1 MRLLREMDTA
11 GRAWRLLWR
20 WMRAK
25 GGAMDSVKRQD
36 MRIAVLAGGTSDE
49 REISLASG
57 RNVVNALKE
66 AGYGSVELIDPA
78 SETFLERMTG
88 DGFDV
93 AFIALH
99 GIGGEDGRIQHILE
113 FLGIPYTASSP
124 LASGIA
130 MDKDLSK
137 LLYRR
142 AGLPVAPSV
151 TFGRADMPT
160 LEEIVAVVGEQSF
173 VKPVVNGSSYGIS
186 LAKNTSELASAIEV
200 AFEHGEK
207 VMVEKRVF
215 GTECSVAAI
224 GDGETL
230 RALPVVEIL
239 VPEQSEFYDLEV
251 KYADPKDLHRIPAN
265 LPEDV
270 YAQVQEI
277 ACRAHEALGL
287 YDISRTDVIVTE
299 DGPVILETNNIPGM
313 TPESLVPDEARHAGI
328 PFSDLCAELVDLALM
343 RAGR

>member
-1 MRLLREMDTA
+1 MDRT
-11 GRAWRLLWR
+11 G
-20 WMRAK
+20 
-25 GGAMDSVKRQD
+25 RQD
-36 MRIAVLAGGTSDE
+36 LRIAVLAGGTSDE

-57 RNVVNALKE
+57 KNVVHALTE

-78 SETFLERMTG
+78 APTFLEHMTG
-88 DGFDV
+88 DGWDA

-99 GIGGEDGRIQHILE
+99 GIGGEDGRIQHVLE

-151 TFGRADMPT
+151 TFGHADMPP
-160 LEEIVAVVGEQSF
+160 LGEIVAVVGEQSF

-186 LAKNTSELASAIEV
+186 LAKDPSELANAIEV

-215 GTECSVAAI
+215 GTECSVAAV

-251 KYADPKDLHRIPAN
+251 KYADPKDLHRIPAC
-265 LPEDV
+265 LPENV
-270 YAQVQEI
+270 YTQVQEI

-287 YDISRTDVIVTE
+287 YGISRTDVIVTE

-328 PFSDLCAELVDLALM
+328 PFSELCAELVDLALK

>member
-1 MRLLREMDTA
+1 MDRT
-11 GRAWRLLWR
+11 G
-20 WMRAK
+20 
-25 GGAMDSVKRQD
+25 RQD
-36 MRIAVLAGGTSDE
+36 LRIAVLAGGTSDE

-57 RNVVNALKE
+57 KNVVHALTE

-78 SETFLERMTG
+78 APTFLEHMTG
-88 DGFDV
+88 DGWDA

-99 GIGGEDGRIQHILE
+99 GIGGEDGRIQHVLE

-151 TFGRADMPT
+151 TFGHADMPP

-186 LAKNTSELASAIEV
+186 LAKDPSELANAIEV

-215 GTECSVAAI
+215 GTECSVAAV

-251 KYADPKDLHRIPAN
+251 KYADPKDLHRIPAC
-265 LPEDV
+265 LPENV
-270 YAQVQEI
+270 YTQVQEI

-287 YDISRTDVIVTE
+287 YGISRTDVIATE

-328 PFSDLCAELVDLALM
+328 PFSELCAELVDLALK

>member
-1 MRLLREMDTA
+1 MDRA
-11 GRAWRLLWR
+11 G
-20 WMRAK
+20 
-25 GGAMDSVKRQD
+25 SQD
-36 MRIAVLAGGTSDE
+36 LRIAVLAGGTSDE

-57 RNVVNALKE
+57 KNVVHALTE

-78 SETFLERMTG
+78 APTFLEHMTG
-88 DGFDV
+88 DGWDA

-99 GIGGEDGRIQHILE
+99 GIGGEDGRIQHVLE

-151 TFGRADMPT
+151 TFGHADMPP

-186 LAKNTSELASAIEV
+186 LAKDPSELANAIEV

-215 GTECSVAAI
+215 GTECSVAAV

-251 KYADPKDLHRIPAN
+251 KYADPKDLHRIPAC
-265 LPEDV
+265 LPENV
-270 YAQVQEI
+270 YTQVQEI

-287 YDISRTDVIVTE
+287 YGISRTDVIVTE

-328 PFSDLCAELVDLALM
+328 PFSELCAELVDLALK

>member
-1 MRLLREMDTA
+1 MDRT
-11 GRAWRLLWR
+11 G
-20 WMRAK
+20 
-25 GGAMDSVKRQD
+25 RQD
-36 MRIAVLAGGTSDE
+36 LRIAVLAGGTSDE

-57 RNVVNALKE
+57 KNVVHALTE

-78 SETFLERMTG
+78 APTFLEHMTG
-88 DGFDV
+88 DRWDA

-99 GIGGEDGRIQHILE
+99 GIGGEDGRIQHVLE

-151 TFGRADMPT
+151 TFGHADMPP

-186 LAKNTSELASAIEV
+186 LAKDPSELANAIEV

-207 VMVEKRVF
+207 VMVEKCVF
-215 GTECSVAAI
+215 GTECSVAAV

-251 KYADPKDLHRIPAN
+251 KYADPKDLHRIPAC
-265 LPEDV
+265 LPENV
-270 YAQVQEI
+270 YTQVQEI

-287 YDISRTDVIVTE
+287 YGISRTDVIVTE

-328 PFSDLCAELVDLALM
+328 PFSELCAELVDLALK

>member
-1 MRLLREMDTA
+1 MDRT
-11 GRAWRLLWR
+11 G
-20 WMRAK
+20 
-25 GGAMDSVKRQD
+25 RQD
-36 MRIAVLAGGTSDE
+36 LRIAVLAGGTSDE

-57 RNVVNALKE
+57 KNVVHALTE

-78 SETFLERMTG
+78 APTFLEHMTG
-88 DGFDV
+88 DGWDA

-99 GIGGEDGRIQHILE
+99 GIGGEDGRIQHVLE

-151 TFGRADMPT
+151 TFDHADMPP

-186 LAKNTSELASAIEV
+186 LAKDPSELANAIEV

-215 GTECSVAAI
+215 GTECSVAAV

-251 KYADPKDLHRIPAN
+251 KYADPKDLHRIPAC
-265 LPEDV
+265 LPENV
-270 YAQVQEI
+270 YTQVQEI

-287 YDISRTDVIVTE
+287 YGISRTDVIVTE

-328 PFSDLCAELVDLALM
+328 PFSELCAELVDLALK

>member
-1 MRLLREMDTA
+1 MDRT
-11 GRAWRLLWR
+11 G
-20 WMRAK
+20 
-25 GGAMDSVKRQD
+25 RQD
-36 MRIAVLAGGTSDE
+36 LRIVVLAGGTSDE

-57 RNVVNALKE
+57 KNVVHALTE

-78 SETFLERMTG
+78 APTFLEHMTG
-88 DGFDV
+88 DGWDA

-99 GIGGEDGRIQHILE
+99 GIGGEDGRIQHVLE

-151 TFGRADMPT
+151 TFGHADMPP

-186 LAKNTSELASAIEV
+186 LAKDPSELANAIEV

-215 GTECSVAAI
+215 GTECSVAAV

-251 KYADPKDLHRIPAN
+251 KYADPKDLHRIPAC
-265 LPEDV
+265 LPENV
-270 YAQVQEI
+270 YTQVQEI

-287 YDISRTDVIVTE
+287 YGISRTDVIVTE

-328 PFSDLCAELVDLALM
+328 PFSELCAELVDLALK

>member
-1 MRLLREMDTA
+1 MNRT
-11 GRAWRLLWR
+11 G
-20 WMRAK
+20 
-25 GGAMDSVKRQD
+25 RQD
-36 MRIAVLAGGTSDE
+36 LRIAVLAGGTSDE

-57 RNVVNALKE
+57 KNVVHALTE

-78 SETFLERMTG
+78 APTFLEHMTG
-88 DGFDV
+88 DRWDA

-99 GIGGEDGRIQHILE
+99 GIGGEDGRIQHVLE

-151 TFGRADMPT
+151 TFGHADMPP

-186 LAKNTSELASAIEV
+186 LAKDPSELANAIEV

-215 GTECSVAAI
+215 GTECSVAAV

-251 KYADPKDLHRIPAN
+251 KYADPKDLHRIPAC
-265 LPEDV
+265 LPENV
-270 YAQVQEI
+270 YTQVQEI

-287 YDISRTDVIVTE
+287 YGISRTDVIVTE

-328 PFSDLCAELVDLALM
+328 PFSELCAELVDLALK

>member
-1 MRLLREMDTA
+1 MDRT
-11 GRAWRLLWR
+11 G
-20 WMRAK
+20 
-25 GGAMDSVKRQD
+25 RQD
-36 MRIAVLAGGTSDE
+36 LRIAVLAGGTSDE

-57 RNVVNALKE
+57 KNVVHALTE

-78 SETFLERMTG
+78 APTFLEHMTG
-88 DGFDV
+88 DGWDA

-99 GIGGEDGRIQHILE
+99 GIGGEDGRIQHVLE

-151 TFGRADMPT
+151 TFGHADMPP

-186 LAKNTSELASAIEV
+186 LAKDPSELANAIEV

-215 GTECSVAAI
+215 GTECSVAAV

-251 KYADPKDLHRIPAN
+251 KYADPKDLHRIPAC
-265 LPEDV
+265 LPENV
-270 YAQVQEI
+270 YTQVQEI

-287 YDISRTDVIVTE
+287 YGISRTDVIVTE

-328 PFSDLCAELVDLALM
+328 SFSELCAELVDLALK

>member
-1 MRLLREMDTA
+1 MDRT
-11 GRAWRLLWR
+11 G
-20 WMRAK
+20 
-25 GGAMDSVKRQD
+25 RQD
-36 MRIAVLAGGTSDE
+36 LRIAVLAGGTSDE

-57 RNVVNALKE
+57 KNVVHALTE
-66 AGYGSVELIDPA
+66 AGYGSVELVDPA
-78 SETFLERMTG
+78 APTFLEHMTG
-88 DGFDV
+88 DGWDA

-99 GIGGEDGRIQHILE
+99 GIGGEDGRIQHVLE

-151 TFGRADMPT
+151 TFGHVDMPP

-186 LAKNTSELASAIEV
+186 LAKDPSELANAIEV

-215 GTECSVAAI
+215 GTECSVAAV

-251 KYADPKDLHRIPAN
+251 KYADPKDLHRIPAC
-265 LPEDV
+265 LPENV
-270 YAQVQEI
+270 YTQVQEI

-287 YDISRTDVIVTE
+287 YGISRTDVIVTE

-328 PFSDLCAELVDLALM
+328 PFSELCAELVDLALK

>member
-1 MRLLREMDTA
+1 MDRT
-11 GRAWRLLWR
+11 G
-20 WMRAK
+20 
-25 GGAMDSVKRQD
+25 RQD
-36 MRIAVLAGGTSDE
+36 LRIAVLAGGTSDE

-57 RNVVNALKE
+57 KNVVHALTE

-78 SETFLERMTG
+78 APTFLEHMTG
-88 DGFDV
+88 DRWDA

-99 GIGGEDGRIQHILE
+99 GIGGEDGRIQHVLE

-151 TFGRADMPT
+151 TFGHADMPP

-186 LAKNTSELASAIEV
+186 LAKDPSELANAIEV

-215 GTECSVAAI
+215 GTECSIAAV

-251 KYADPKDLHRIPAN
+251 KYADPKDLHRIPAC
-265 LPEDV
+265 LPENV
-270 YAQVQEI
+270 YTQVQEI

-287 YDISRTDVIVTE
+287 YGISRTDVIVTE

-328 PFSDLCAELVDLALM
+328 PFSELCAELVDLALK

>member
-1 MRLLREMDTA
+1 
-11 GRAWRLLWR
+11 
-20 WMRAK
+20 
-25 GGAMDSVKRQD
+25 MDSVKRQD

-49 REISLASG
+49 REISLVSG
-57 RNVVNALKE
+57 GNVVNALKE

-186 LAKNTSELASAIEV
+186 LAKNASELASAIEV

-287 YDISRTDVIVTE
+287 YGISRTDVIVTE
-299 DGPVILETNNIPGM
+299 NGPIVLETNNIPGM

-328 PFSDLCAELVDLALM
+328 PFSELCAELVDLALK

>member
-1 MRLLREMDTA
+1 MDRT
-11 GRAWRLLWR
+11 GC
-20 WMRAK
+20 
-25 GGAMDSVKRQD
+25 QD
-36 MRIAVLAGGTSDE
+36 LRIAVLAGGTSDE

-57 RNVVNALKE
+57 KNVVHALTE

-78 SETFLERMTG
+78 APTFLEHMTG
-88 DGFDV
+88 DRWDA

-99 GIGGEDGRIQHILE
+99 GIGGEDGRIQHVLE

-151 TFGRADMPT
+151 TFGHADMPP

-186 LAKNTSELASAIEV
+186 LAKDPSELANAIEV

-215 GTECSVAAI
+215 GTECSVAAV

-251 KYADPKDLHRIPAN
+251 KYADPKDLHRIPAC
-265 LPEDV
+265 LPENV
-270 YAQVQEI
+270 YTQVQEI

-287 YDISRTDVIVTE
+287 YGISRTDVIVTE

-328 PFSDLCAELVDLALM
+328 PFSELCAELVDLALK

>member
-1 MRLLREMDTA
+1 MDRT
-11 GRAWRLLWR
+11 G
-20 WMRAK
+20 
-25 GGAMDSVKRQD
+25 RQD
-36 MRIAVLAGGTSDE
+36 LRIAVLAGGTSDE

-57 RNVVNALKE
+57 KNVVHALTE

-78 SETFLERMTG
+78 APTFLEHMTG
-88 DGFDV
+88 DGWDA

-99 GIGGEDGRIQHILE
+99 GIGGEDGRIQHVLE

-151 TFGRADMPT
+151 TFGHADMPP

-186 LAKNTSELASAIEV
+186 LAKDPSELANAIEV

-215 GTECSVAAI
+215 GTECSVAAV
-224 GDGETL
+224 GDGVTL

-251 KYADPKDLHRIPAN
+251 KYADPKDLHRIPAC
-265 LPEDV
+265 LPENV
-270 YAQVQEI
+270 YTQVQEI

-287 YDISRTDVIVTE
+287 YGISRTDVIVTE

-328 PFSDLCAELVDLALM
+328 PFSELCAELVDLALK

>member
-1 MRLLREMDTA
+1 MDRT
-11 GRAWRLLWR
+11 G
-20 WMRAK
+20 
-25 GGAMDSVKRQD
+25 RQD
-36 MRIAVLAGGTSDE
+36 LSIAVLAGGTSDE

-57 RNVVNALKE
+57 KNVVHALTE

-78 SETFLERMTG
+78 APTFLEHMTG
-88 DGFDV
+88 DGWDA

-99 GIGGEDGRIQHILE
+99 GIGGEDGRIQHVLE

-151 TFGRADMPT
+151 TFGHADMPP

-186 LAKNTSELASAIEV
+186 LAKDPSELANAIEV

-215 GTECSVAAI
+215 GTECSVAAV

-251 KYADPKDLHRIPAN
+251 KYADPKDLHRIPAC
-265 LPEDV
+265 LPENV
-270 YAQVQEI
+270 YTQVQEI

-287 YDISRTDVIVTE
+287 YGISRTDVIVTE

-328 PFSDLCAELVDLALM
+328 PFSELCAELVDLALK

>member
-1 MRLLREMDTA
+1 MDRT
-11 GRAWRLLWR
+11 G
-20 WMRAK
+20 
-25 GGAMDSVKRQD
+25 RQD
-36 MRIAVLAGGTSDE
+36 LRIAVLAGGTSDE

-57 RNVVNALKE
+57 KNVVHALTE

-78 SETFLERMTG
+78 APTFLEHMTG
-88 DGFDV
+88 DGWDA

-99 GIGGEDGRIQHILE
+99 GIGGEDGRIQHVLE

-151 TFGRADMPT
+151 TFGHADMPP

-186 LAKNTSELASAIEV
+186 LAKDPSELANAIEV

-215 GTECSVAAI
+215 GTECSVAAV

-251 KYADPKDLHRIPAN
+251 KYADPKDLHRIPAC
-265 LPEDV
+265 LPENV
-270 YAQVQEI
+270 YTQVQEI

-287 YDISRTDVIVTE
+287 YGISRTDVIVTE

-328 PFSDLCAELVDLALM
+328 PFSERCAELVDLALK

>member
-1 MRLLREMDTA
+1 MDRT
-11 GRAWRLLWR
+11 GRRDL
-20 WMRAK
+20 
-25 GGAMDSVKRQD
+25 
-36 MRIAVLAGGTSDE
+36 RIAVLAGGTSDE

-57 RNVVNALKE
+57 KNVVHALTE

-78 SETFLERMTG
+78 APTFLEHMTG
-88 DGFDV
+88 DGWDA

-99 GIGGEDGRIQHILE
+99 GIGGEDGRIQHVLE

-151 TFGRADMPT
+151 TFGHADMPP

-186 LAKNTSELASAIEV
+186 LAKDPSELANAIEV

-215 GTECSVAAI
+215 GTECSVAAV

-251 KYADPKDLHRIPAN
+251 KYADPKDLHRIPAC
-265 LPEDV
+265 LPENV
-270 YAQVQEI
+270 YTQVQEI

-287 YDISRTDVIVTE
+287 YGISRTDVIVTE

-328 PFSDLCAELVDLALM
+328 PFSELCAELVDLALM

>member
-1 MRLLREMDTA
+1 MDRT
-11 GRAWRLLWR
+11 G
-20 WMRAK
+20 
-25 GGAMDSVKRQD
+25 RQD
-36 MRIAVLAGGTSDE
+36 LRIAVLAGGTSDE

-57 RNVVNALKE
+57 KNVVHALTE

-78 SETFLERMTG
+78 APTFLEHMTG
-88 DGFDV
+88 DRWDA

-99 GIGGEDGRIQHILE
+99 GIGGEDGRIQHVLE

-142 AGLPVAPSV
+142 AGLPAAPSV
-151 TFGRADMPT
+151 TFGHADMPP

-186 LAKNTSELASAIEV
+186 LAKDPSELANAIEV

-215 GTECSVAAI
+215 GTECSVAAV

-251 KYADPKDLHRIPAN
+251 KYADPKDLHRIPAC
-265 LPEDV
+265 LPENV
-270 YAQVQEI
+270 YTQVQEI

-287 YDISRTDVIVTE
+287 YGISRTDVIVTE

-328 PFSDLCAELVDLALM
+328 PFSELCAELVDLALK

>member
-1 MRLLREMDTA
+1 MDRT
-11 GRAWRLLWR
+11 GRQNL
-20 WMRAK
+20 
-25 GGAMDSVKRQD
+25 
-36 MRIAVLAGGTSDE
+36 RIAVLAGGTSDE

-57 RNVVNALKE
+57 KNVVHALTE

-78 SETFLERMTG
+78 APTFLEHMTG
-88 DGFDV
+88 DRWGA

-99 GIGGEDGRIQHILE
+99 GIGGEDGRIQHVLE

-151 TFGRADMPT
+151 TFGHADMPP

-186 LAKNTSELASAIEV
+186 LAKDSSELANAIEV

-215 GTECSVAAI
+215 GTECSVAAV

-251 KYADPKDLHRIPAN
+251 KYADPKDLHRIPAC
-265 LPEDV
+265 LPENV
-270 YAQVQEI
+270 YTQVQEI

-287 YDISRTDVIVTE
+287 YGISRTDVIVTE

-328 PFSDLCAELVDLALM
+328 PFSELCAELVDLALK

>member
-1 MRLLREMDTA
+1 MDRT
-11 GRAWRLLWR
+11 G
-20 WMRAK
+20 
-25 GGAMDSVKRQD
+25 RQD
-36 MRIAVLAGGTSDE
+36 LRIAVLAGGTSDE

-57 RNVVNALKE
+57 KNVVHALTE

-78 SETFLERMTG
+78 APTFLEHMTG
-88 DGFDV
+88 DGWDA

-99 GIGGEDGRIQHILE
+99 GIGGEDGRIQHVLE

-130 MDKDLSK
+130 IDKDLSK

-151 TFGRADMPT
+151 TFGHADMPP

-186 LAKNTSELASAIEV
+186 LAKDPSELANAIEV

-215 GTECSVAAI
+215 GTECSVAAV

-251 KYADPKDLHRIPAN
+251 KYADPKDLHRIPAC
-265 LPEDV
+265 LPENV
-270 YAQVQEI
+270 YTQVQEI

-287 YDISRTDVIVTE
+287 YGISRTDVIVTE

-328 PFSDLCAELVDLALM
+328 PFSELCAELVDLALK

>member
-1 MRLLREMDTA
+1 MDRT
-11 GRAWRLLWR
+11 G
-20 WMRAK
+20 
-25 GGAMDSVKRQD
+25 RQD
-36 MRIAVLAGGTSDE
+36 LRIAVLAGGTSDE

-57 RNVVNALKE
+57 KNVVHALTE

-78 SETFLERMTG
+78 SPTFLEHMTG
-88 DGFDV
+88 DGWDA

-99 GIGGEDGRIQHILE
+99 GIGGEDGRIQHVLE

-151 TFGRADMPT
+151 TFGHADMPP

-186 LAKNTSELASAIEV
+186 LAKDPSELANAIEV

-215 GTECSVAAI
+215 GTECSVAAV

-251 KYADPKDLHRIPAN
+251 KYADPKDLHRIPAC
-265 LPEDV
+265 LPENV
-270 YAQVQEI
+270 YTQVQEI

-287 YDISRTDVIVTE
+287 YGISRTDVIVTE

-328 PFSDLCAELVDLALM
+328 PFSELCAELVDLALK

>member
-1 MRLLREMDTA
+1 MDRM
-11 GRAWRLLWR
+11 G
-20 WMRAK
+20 
-25 GGAMDSVKRQD
+25 RQD
-36 MRIAVLAGGTSDE
+36 LRIAVLAGGTSDE

-57 RNVVNALKE
+57 KNVVHALTE

-78 SETFLERMTG
+78 APTFLEHMTG
-88 DGFDV
+88 DRWDA

-99 GIGGEDGRIQHILE
+99 GIGGEDGRIQHVLE

-151 TFGRADMPT
+151 TFGHADMPP

-186 LAKNTSELASAIEV
+186 LAKDPSELANAIEV

-215 GTECSVAAI
+215 GTECSVAAV

-251 KYADPKDLHRIPAN
+251 KYADPKDLHRIPAC
-265 LPEDV
+265 LPENV
-270 YAQVQEI
+270 YTQVQEI

-287 YDISRTDVIVTE
+287 YGISRTDVIVTE
-299 DGPVILETNNIPGM
+299 DWPVILETNNIPGM

-328 PFSDLCAELVDLALM
+328 PFSELCAELVDLALK

>member
-1 MRLLREMDTA
+1 MDRT
-11 GRAWRLLWR
+11 G
-20 WMRAK
+20 
-25 GGAMDSVKRQD
+25 RQD
-36 MRIAVLAGGTSDE
+36 LRIAVLAGGTSDE

-57 RNVVNALKE
+57 KNVVHALTE

-78 SETFLERMTG
+78 APTFLEHMTG
-88 DGFDV
+88 DRWDA

-99 GIGGEDGRIQHILE
+99 GIGGEDGRLQHGLE

-151 TFGRADMPT
+151 TFGHADMPP

-186 LAKNTSELASAIEV
+186 LAKDPSELANAIEV

-215 GTECSVAAI
+215 GTECSVAAV

-251 KYADPKDLHRIPAN
+251 KYADPKDLHRIPAC
-265 LPEDV
+265 LPENV
-270 YAQVQEI
+270 YTQVQEI

-287 YDISRTDVIVTE
+287 YGISRTDVIVTE

-328 PFSDLCAELVDLALM
+328 PFSELCAELVDLALK

>member
-1 MRLLREMDTA
+1 MDRT
-11 GRAWRLLWR
+11 GRRDL
-20 WMRAK
+20 
-25 GGAMDSVKRQD
+25 
-36 MRIAVLAGGTSDE
+36 RIAVLAGGTSDE

-57 RNVVNALKE
+57 KNVVHALTE

-78 SETFLERMTG
+78 APTFLEHMTG
-88 DGFDV
+88 DGWDA

-99 GIGGEDGRIQHILE
+99 GIGGEDGRIQHVLE

-151 TFGRADMPT
+151 TFGHADMPP

-186 LAKNTSELASAIEV
+186 LAKDPSELANAIEV

-215 GTECSVAAI
+215 GTECSVAAV

-251 KYADPKDLHRIPAN
+251 KYADPKDLHRIPAC
-265 LPEDV
+265 LPENV
-270 YAQVQEI
+270 YTQVQEI

-287 YDISRTDVIVTE
+287 YGISRTDVIVTE

-328 PFSDLCAELVDLALM
+328 PFSELCAELVDLALK

>member
-1 MRLLREMDTA
+1 MDRT
-11 GRAWRLLWR
+11 G
-20 WMRAK
+20 
-25 GGAMDSVKRQD
+25 RQD
-36 MRIAVLAGGTSDE
+36 LRIAVLAGGTSDE

-57 RNVVNALKE
+57 KNVVHALTE

-78 SETFLERMTG
+78 APTFLEHMTG
-88 DGFDV
+88 DGWDA

-99 GIGGEDGRIQHILE
+99 GIGGEDGRIQHVLE

-151 TFGRADMPT
+151 TFGHADMPP

-186 LAKNTSELASAIEV
+186 LAKDPSELANAIEV

-215 GTECSVAAI
+215 GTECSVAAV

-239 VPEQSEFYDLEV
+239 VPERSEFYDLEV
-251 KYADPKDLHRIPAN
+251 KYADPKDLHRIPAC
-265 LPEDV
+265 LPENV
-270 YAQVQEI
+270 YTQVQEI

-287 YDISRTDVIVTE
+287 YGISRTDVIVTE

-328 PFSDLCAELVDLALM
+328 PFSELCAELVDLALK

>member
-1 MRLLREMDTA
+1 MDRT
-11 GRAWRLLWR
+11 G
-20 WMRAK
+20 
-25 GGAMDSVKRQD
+25 RQD
-36 MRIAVLAGGTSDE
+36 LRIAVLAGGTSDE

-57 RNVVNALKE
+57 KNVVHALTE

-78 SETFLERMTG
+78 APTFLERMTG
-88 DGFDV
+88 DGWDA

-99 GIGGEDGRIQHILE
+99 GIGGEDGRIQHVLE

-151 TFGRADMPT
+151 TFGRADMPP

-186 LAKNTSELASAIEV
+186 LAKDPSELANAIEV

-215 GTECSVAAI
+215 GTECSVAAV

-251 KYADPKDLHRIPAN
+251 KYADPKDLHRIPAC
-265 LPEDV
+265 LSEDV
-270 YAQVQEI
+270 YARVQEI

-287 YDISRTDVIVTE
+287 YGISRTDVIVTE

-328 PFSDLCAELVDLALM
+328 PFSELCAELVDLALK

>member
-1 MRLLREMDTA
+1 MDRT
-11 GRAWRLLWR
+11 G
-20 WMRAK
+20 
-25 GGAMDSVKRQD
+25 RQD
-36 MRIAVLAGGTSDE
+36 LRIAVLAGGTSDE
-49 REISLASG
+49 REISLESG
-57 RNVVNALKE
+57 KNVVHALTE

-78 SETFLERMTG
+78 APTFLEHMTG
-88 DGFDV
+88 DGWDA

-99 GIGGEDGRIQHILE
+99 GIGGEDGRIQHVLE

-151 TFGRADMPT
+151 TFGHADMPP

-186 LAKNTSELASAIEV
+186 LAKDPSELANAIEV

-215 GTECSVAAI
+215 GTECSVAAV

-251 KYADPKDLHRIPAN
+251 KYADPKDLHRIPAC
-265 LPEDV
+265 LPENV

-287 YDISRTDVIVTE
+287 YGISRTDVIVTE
-299 DGPVILETNNIPGM
+299 DGAVILETNNIPGM

-328 PFSDLCAELVDLALM
+328 PFSELCAELVDLALK

>member
-1 MRLLREMDTA
+1 MDRT
-11 GRAWRLLWR
+11 G
-20 WMRAK
+20 
-25 GGAMDSVKRQD
+25 RQD
-36 MRIAVLAGGTSDE
+36 LRIAVLAGGTSDE

-57 RNVVNALKE
+57 KNVVHALTE

-78 SETFLERMTG
+78 APTFLEHMTG
-88 DGFDV
+88 DRWDA

-99 GIGGEDGRIQHILE
+99 GIGGEDGRIQHVLE

-130 MDKDLSK
+130 IDKDLSK

-151 TFGRADMPT
+151 TFGHADMPP

-186 LAKNTSELASAIEV
+186 LAKDPSELANAIEV

-215 GTECSVAAI
+215 GTECSVAAV

-251 KYADPKDLHRIPAN
+251 KYADPKDLHRIPAC
-265 LPEDV
+265 LPENV
-270 YAQVQEI
+270 YTQVQEI

-287 YDISRTDVIVTE
+287 YGISRTDVIVTE

-328 PFSDLCAELVDLALM
+328 PFSELCAELVDLALK

>member
-1 MRLLREMDTA
+1 MDRT
-11 GRAWRLLWR
+11 G
-20 WMRAK
+20 
-25 GGAMDSVKRQD
+25 RQD
-36 MRIAVLAGGTSDE
+36 LRIAVLAGGTSDE

-57 RNVVNALKE
+57 KNVVHALTE

-78 SETFLERMTG
+78 APTFLEHMTG
-88 DGFDV
+88 DGWDA

-99 GIGGEDGRIQHILE
+99 GIGGEDGRIQHVLE

-151 TFGRADMPT
+151 TFGHADMPP

-186 LAKNTSELASAIEV
+186 LAKDPSELANAIEV

-215 GTECSVAAI
+215 GTECSVAAV

-251 KYADPKDLHRIPAN
+251 KYADPKDLHRIPAC
-265 LPEDV
+265 LPENV
-270 YAQVQEI
+270 YTRVQEI

-287 YDISRTDVIVTE
+287 YGISRTDVIVTE

-328 PFSDLCAELVDLALM
+328 PFSELCAELVDLALK

>member
-1 MRLLREMDTA
+1 MDRT
-11 GRAWRLLWR
+11 G
-20 WMRAK
+20 
-25 GGAMDSVKRQD
+25 RQD
-36 MRIAVLAGGTSDE
+36 LRIAVLAGGTSDE

-57 RNVVNALKE
+57 KNVVHALTE

-78 SETFLERMTG
+78 APTFLDHMTG
-88 DGFDV
+88 DRWDA

-99 GIGGEDGRIQHILE
+99 GIGGEDGRIQHVLE

-151 TFGRADMPT
+151 TFGHADMPP

-186 LAKNTSELASAIEV
+186 LAKDPSELANAIEV

-215 GTECSVAAI
+215 GTECSVAAV

-251 KYADPKDLHRIPAN
+251 KYADPKDLHRIPAC
-265 LPEDV
+265 LPENV
-270 YAQVQEI
+270 YTQVQEI

-287 YDISRTDVIVTE
+287 YGISRTDVIVTE

-328 PFSDLCAELVDLALM
+328 PFSELCAELVDLALK

>member
-1 MRLLREMDTA
+1 MDRT
-11 GRAWRLLWR
+11 G
-20 WMRAK
+20 
-25 GGAMDSVKRQD
+25 RQD
-36 MRIAVLAGGTSDE
+36 LRIAVLAGGTSDE

-57 RNVVNALKE
+57 KNVVHALTE
-66 AGYGSVELIDPA
+66 AGYGSVEPIDPA
-78 SETFLERMTG
+78 APTFLEHMTG
-88 DGFDV
+88 DGWDA

-99 GIGGEDGRIQHILE
+99 GIGGEDGRIQHVLE

-151 TFGRADMPT
+151 TFGHADMPP

-186 LAKNTSELASAIEV
+186 LAKDPSELANAIEV

-215 GTECSVAAI
+215 GTECSVAAV

-251 KYADPKDLHRIPAN
+251 KYADPKDLHRIPAC
-265 LPEDV
+265 LPENV
-270 YAQVQEI
+270 YTQVQEI

-287 YDISRTDVIVTE
+287 YGISRTDVIVTE

-328 PFSDLCAELVDLALM
+328 PFSELCAELVDLALK

>member
-1 MRLLREMDTA
+1 MDRM
-11 GRAWRLLWR
+11 G
-20 WMRAK
+20 
-25 GGAMDSVKRQD
+25 RQD
-36 MRIAVLAGGTSDE
+36 LRIAVLAGGTSDE

-57 RNVVNALKE
+57 KNVVHALTE

-78 SETFLERMTG
+78 AQTFLEHMTG
-88 DGFDV
+88 DGWDA

-99 GIGGEDGRIQHILE
+99 GIGGEDGRIQHVLE

-151 TFGRADMPT
+151 TFGHADMPP

-186 LAKNTSELASAIEV
+186 LAKDPSELANAIEV

-215 GTECSVAAI
+215 GTECSVAAV

-251 KYADPKDLHRIPAN
+251 KYADPKDLHRIPAC
-265 LPEDV
+265 LPENV
-270 YAQVQEI
+270 YTQVQEI

-287 YDISRTDVIVTE
+287 YGISRTDVIVTE

-328 PFSDLCAELVDLALM
+328 PFSELCAELVDLALK

>member
-1 MRLLREMDTA
+1 MDRT
-11 GRAWRLLWR
+11 GRQNL
-20 WMRAK
+20 
-25 GGAMDSVKRQD
+25 
-36 MRIAVLAGGTSDE
+36 RIAVLAGGTSDE

-57 RNVVNALKE
+57 KNVVHALTE

-78 SETFLERMTG
+78 APTFLEHMTG
-88 DGFDV
+88 DGWDA

-99 GIGGEDGRIQHILE
+99 GIGGEDGRIQHVLE

-151 TFGRADMPT
+151 TFGHADMPP

-186 LAKNTSELASAIEV
+186 LAKDPSELANAIEV

-215 GTECSVAAI
+215 GTECSVAAV

-251 KYADPKDLHRIPAN
+251 KYADPKDLHRIPAC
-265 LPEDV
+265 LPENV
-270 YAQVQEI
+270 YTQVQEI

-287 YDISRTDVIVTE
+287 YGISRTDVIVTE

-328 PFSDLCAELVDLALM
+328 PFSELCAELVDLALK

>member
-1 MRLLREMDTA
+1 MDRT
-11 GRAWRLLWR
+11 G
-20 WMRAK
+20 
-25 GGAMDSVKRQD
+25 RQD
-36 MRIAVLAGGTSDE
+36 LRIAVLAGGTSDE

-57 RNVVNALKE
+57 KNVVHALTE

-78 SETFLERMTG
+78 APTFLEHMTG
-88 DGFDV
+88 DGWDA

-99 GIGGEDGRIQHILE
+99 GIGGEDGRIQHVLE

-151 TFGRADMPT
+151 TFGHADMPP

-186 LAKNTSELASAIEV
+186 LAKDPSELANAIEV

-215 GTECSVAAI
+215 GTECSVAAV

-239 VPEQSEFYDLEV
+239 VPEQSEFYNLEV
-251 KYADPKDLHRIPAN
+251 KYADPKDLHRIPAC
-265 LPEDV
+265 LPENV
-270 YAQVQEI
+270 YTQVQEI

-287 YDISRTDVIVTE
+287 YGISRTDVIVTE

-328 PFSDLCAELVDLALM
+328 PFSELCAELVDLALK

>member
-1 MRLLREMDTA
+1 MADR
-11 GRAWRLLWR
+11 
-20 WMRAK
+20 
-25 GGAMDSVKRQD
+25 KRQD
-36 MRIAVLAGGTSDE
+36 MKVAVLAGGFSDE
-49 REISLASG
+49 REVSLASG
-57 RNVVNALKE
+57 GNVVKGLLE
-66 AGYGSVELIDPA
+66 AGYGAVELVDPA
-78 SETFLERMTG
+78 DPKFIERMASEAY
-88 DGFDV
+88 DV

-99 GIGGEDGRIQHILE
+99 GKGGEDGMTQHVLE
-113 FLGIPYTASSP
+113 FLGVPYTASSP

-151 TFGRADMPT
+151 TFGKKDMPRI
-160 LEEIVAVVGEQSF
+160 EEIVEVVGPQSF

-186 LAKNTSELASAIEV
+186 LVKDPSELSAAIEL

-215 GTECSVAAI
+215 GVECSVAAV
-224 GDGETL
+224 GDGDTL

-239 VPEQSEFYDLEV
+239 MPQQSEFYDLEV
-251 KYADPKDLHRIPAN
+251 KYADPSDIHRIPAN
-265 LPEDV
+265 LPAEV

-287 YDISRTDVIVTE
+287 YGISRTDVIVTE
-299 DGPVILETNNIPGM
+299 DGPIILETNNIPGM
-313 TPESLVPDEARHAGI
+313 TQESLVPDEARHAGI
-328 PFSDLCAELVDLALM
+328 EFCDLCAELVELALE
-343 RAGR
+343 RAAR

>member
-1 MRLLREMDTA
+1 MDRT
-11 GRAWRLLWR
+11 G
-20 WMRAK
+20 
-25 GGAMDSVKRQD
+25 RQD
-36 MRIAVLAGGTSDE
+36 LRIAVLAGGTSDE

-57 RNVVNALKE
+57 KNVVHALTE

-78 SETFLERMTG
+78 APTFLEHMTG
-88 DGFDV
+88 DRWDA

-99 GIGGEDGRIQHILE
+99 GIGGEDGRIQHVLE
-113 FLGIPYTASSP
+113 FLSIPYTASSP

-151 TFGRADMPT
+151 TFGHADMPP

-186 LAKNTSELASAIEV
+186 LAKDPSELANAIEV

-215 GTECSVAAI
+215 GTECSVAAV

-251 KYADPKDLHRIPAN
+251 KYADPKDLHRIPAC
-265 LPEDV
+265 LPENV
-270 YAQVQEI
+270 YTQVQEI

-287 YDISRTDVIVTE
+287 YGISRTDVIVTE

-328 PFSDLCAELVDLALM
+328 PFSELCAELVDLALK

>member
-1 MRLLREMDTA
+1 MDRT
-11 GRAWRLLWR
+11 G
-20 WMRAK
+20 
-25 GGAMDSVKRQD
+25 RQD
-36 MRIAVLAGGTSDE
+36 LRIAVLAGGTSDE

-57 RNVVNALKE
+57 KNVVHALTE

-78 SETFLERMTG
+78 APTFLEHMTG
-88 DGFDV
+88 DGWDA

-99 GIGGEDGRIQHILE
+99 GIGGEDGRIQHVLE

-124 LASGIA
+124 LASGVA

-151 TFGRADMPT
+151 TFGHADMPP

-186 LAKNTSELASAIEV
+186 LAKDPSELANAIEV

-215 GTECSVAAI
+215 GTECSVAAV

-251 KYADPKDLHRIPAN
+251 KYADPKDLHRIPAC
-265 LPEDV
+265 LPENV
-270 YAQVQEI
+270 YTQVQEI

-287 YDISRTDVIVTE
+287 YGISRTDVIVTE

-328 PFSDLCAELVDLALM
+328 PFSELCAELVDLALK

>member
-1 MRLLREMDTA
+1 MDRT
-11 GRAWRLLWR
+11 G
-20 WMRAK
+20 
-25 GGAMDSVKRQD
+25 RQD
-36 MRIAVLAGGTSDE
+36 LRIAVLAGGTSDE

-57 RNVVNALKE
+57 KNVVHALTE

-78 SETFLERMTG
+78 APTFLEHMTG
-88 DGFDV
+88 DGWDA

-99 GIGGEDGRIQHILE
+99 GIGGEDGRIQHVLE

-151 TFGRADMPT
+151 TFGHADMLP

-186 LAKNTSELASAIEV
+186 LAKDPSELANAIEV

-215 GTECSVAAI
+215 GTECSVAAV

-251 KYADPKDLHRIPAN
+251 KYADPKDLHRIPAC
-265 LPEDV
+265 LPENV
-270 YAQVQEI
+270 YTQVQEI

-287 YDISRTDVIVTE
+287 YGISRTDVIVTE

-328 PFSDLCAELVDLALM
+328 PFSELCAELVDLALK